1 MFDDPFDPFDPDHPN
16 DPSDPAAAATIGP
29 TTGPTPGRLTD
40 PPRPLH
46 HHPRAD
52 GRVGVWGL
60 DLRYLLTD
68 LICGPERRVWRV
80 VELADALERAGF
92 VLPGRPTKVVS
103 DALRTEI
110 QRGRV
115 VRVGWGR
122 YEAGWMPGATRR
134 RIRARCRLARDAV
147 RSPT

>member
-1 MFDDPFDPFDPDHPN
+1 MFDAP
-16 DPSDPAAAATIGP
+16 I
-29 TTGPTPGRLTD
+29 
-40 PPRPLH
+40 PPRLH
-46 HHPRAD
+46 HLPLED

-68 LICGPERRVWRV
+68 LIDGPERRVWRV
-80 VELADALERAGF
+80 VELASALQQAGF
-92 VLPGRPTKVVS
+92 VLQGRPTKVVS

-122 YEAGWMPGATRR
+122 YESGHMPGATRR
-134 RIRARCRLARDAV
+134 RIRNRARLARDAV
-147 RSPT
+147 RSGG